1 MTIQIPRIRVE
12 RWTLVEFA
20 GAGLLGAGVWAEW
33 GSPWAYMLWGGLLL
47 GAAMLHA
54 YLTVLAIR
62 RDSQ

>member
-33 GSPWAYMLWGGLLL
+33 GGQWACMFWGGLLL
-47 GAAMLHA
+47 GAAVLRAAMMM
-54 YLTVLAIR
+54 LAIR